1 MIDDGIARHNTRV
14 LTVAQS
20 LGGASPSIVISLG
33 GLVGY
38 TLAPDPQW
46 STVPVSL
53 LQLGLAT
60 GTIPAALLMQ
70 YAGRRTGY
78 IIGGLI
84 GVMAGCIAALGI
96 FSSLFWVF
104 CLGTW
109 SAGMFGSF
117 VQSYRFAAIDAA
129 SVLFRPRAISL
140 VMAGGIV
147 AGVIGPQTVIWM
159 RDIIPHAPFAGAFIG
174 QALLAFSTIIIVS
187 FLKPTPKPPIAKG
200 DKGRPLR
207 QIMANPRFIAAVVAG
222 VVSYCTMSFL
232 MTAAPIAMVA
242 CGYSVGYAAMGI
254 QWHILA
260 MFGPSLFTGRLIS
273 RFGKEAVAGFGL
285 VLTACSAALFLG
297 GEALFN
303 FWGGLILLGIGW
315 NFSFIGATA
324 LIADCYRPEERVK
337 VQATNDFMIFGA
349 VAVASFSSGSLLH
362 SSGWHL
368 VNIITFVPV
377 AVGLALIGFLA
388 WRRAASTAW

>member
-1 MIDDGIARHNTRV
+1 MIDDGIAHHNTRV
-14 LTVAQS
+14 LAVAQS

-60 GTIPAALLMQ
+60 GTIPPALLMQ

-84 GVMAGCIAALGI
+84 GVMAGCVAALGI

-117 VQSYRFAAIDAA
+117 VQSYRFAAIDVA
-129 SVLFRPRAISL
+129 SVVFRPRAISL
-140 VMAGGIV
+140 VMAGVIV
-147 AGVIGPQTVIWM
+147 AGVIGPQTVIWI

-187 FLKPTPKPPIAKG
+187 FLKSTPPQPPMAKR

-222 VVSYCTMSFL
+222 VVSYCTMSFQ

-254 QWHILA
+254 QWHVLA
-260 MFGPSLFTGRLIS
+260 MFGPSLFTGWLIS
-273 RFGKEAVAGFGL
+273 RFGK
-285 VLTACSAALFLG
+285 
-297 GEALFN
+297 
-303 FWGGLILLGIGW
+303 
-315 NFSFIGATA
+315 
-324 LIADCYRPEERVK
+324 
-337 VQATNDFMIFGA
+337 
-349 VAVASFSSGSLLH
+349 
-362 SSGWHL
+362 
-368 VNIITFVPV
+368 
-377 AVGLALIGFLA
+377 
-388 WRRAASTAW
+388 

>member
-1 MIDDGIARHNTRV
+1 MIDDGIARHNTRA
-14 LTVAQS
+14 LAAAQC

-33 GLVGY
+33 GLVGHS
-38 TLAPDPQW
+38 LAPDPQW

-78 IIGGLI
+78 IIGGLV
-84 GVMAGCIAALGI
+84 GVSAGCIAALGI

-109 SAGMFGSF
+109 IAGMYGSF

-129 SVLFRPRAISL
+129 SVAFRPKAISF
-140 VMAGGIV
+140 VMTGGII
-147 AGVIGPQTVIWM
+147 AGIIGPQTVIWM
-159 RDIIPHAPFAGAFIG
+159 RDIIPQAPFAGAFFG
-174 QALLAFSTIIIVS
+174 QALLAFSTIIAVS
-187 FLKPTPKPPIAKG
+187 FLKPTPKPSIGKG
-200 DKGRPLR
+200 GKGRPLR
-207 QIMANPRFIAAVVAG
+207 QIVRNPRFIAAVIAG
-222 VVSYCTMSFL
+222 LVSYCTMSFL
-232 MTAAPIAMVA
+232 MTAAPMAMVG
-242 CGYSVGYAAMGI
+242 CGYSVGYAALGI
-254 QWHILA
+254 QWHVLA
-260 MFGPSLFTGRLIS
+260 MYGPSPFTGRLIGH
-273 RFGKEAVAGFGL
+273 FGKEVMAAVGL
-285 VLTACSAALFLG
+285 VLIGLSAVLFLA

-337 VQATNDFMIFGA
+337 VQATNDFTIFGA

-362 SSGWHL
+362 SGGWYL
-368 VNIITFVPV
+368 VNIITFIPV
-377 AVGLALIGFLA
+377 VIGLALIGFLA
-388 WRRAASTAW
+388 WRRAASTA